1 MIVEHLVDSLCYMK
15 QLRILTSVIIS
26 SSGSESSLEEAVAP
40 VDPCA
45 LSLTLCCTLRREGG
59 GGGERREGEGEEGE
73 EGGGREMREGRGKG
87 REGDRREGG

>member
-1 MIVEHLVDSLCYMK
+1 MK

-45 LSLTLCCTLRREGG
+45 LSLTLWCSLKREGGEGEREGRGRERREG
-59 GGGERREGEGEEGE
+59 EEEWRREGEGEEGGRGGM
-73 EGGGREMREGRGKG
+73 EGGGGR
-87 REGDRREGG
+87 

>member
-59 GGGERREGEGEEGE
+59 GGGERGEGDEGRE
-73 EGGGREMREGRGKG
+73 RERKGGR
-87 REGDRREGG
+87 

>member
-1 MIVEHLVDSLCYMK
+1 LIVYIIQK

-45 LSLTLCCTLRREGG
+45 LLLTLCREGD
-59 GGGERREGEGEEGE
+59 EGKEGRKI
-73 EGGGREMREGRGKG
+73 GGREDKEGNTEKCIPVEVMGSIHNKKATL
-87 REGDRREGG
+87 